1 MIRKP
6 IVQINKK
13 TLNNRVDAENDRRH
27 GPCGASPAPSGHFRS
42 RQAFCEKRKKQMNL
56 LCHSGIMSL
65 NL

>member
-42 RQAFCEKRKKQMNL
+42 RQALDQLKTIRQLAIDANRPY
-56 LCHSGIMSL
+56 
-65 NL
+65 